1 MDFASFW
8 NTALGRILAIVVG
21 IAIIWLGLEMS
32 KPLGYVLEAVG
43 AVVIIAAVINI
54 NRVIRRQDA
63 DL

>member
-1 MDFASFW
+1 MDFARVW
-8 NTALGRILAIVVG
+8 NTAFGRIVAILIG

-43 AVVIIAAVINI
+43 AVVVIVAVINI
-54 NRVIRRQDA
+54 NRIGRRQES

>member
-1 MDFASFW
+1 MNFASFW
-8 NTALGRILAIVVG
+8 NTALGRILSIMLG

-43 AVVIIAAVINI
+43 AVVIIASVINI